1 MNIIAK
7 RGEPNNSNLKKP
19 THKFKLLKSFLFLAI
34 FSLMV
39 LPQISAV
46 EVIMDSSFSSGETL
60 LAKVSGNFI
69 DQITRENVFFYRGHV
84 PIAVIYDVVK
94 IEDEFYIYALLT
106 GKNDGNYSISIE
118 DVRYYKATQI
128 VDDNII
134 LDFTISNET

>member
-34 FSLMV
+34 FSLMI

-60 LAKVSGNFI
+60 LAKISGNFI

-84 PIAVIYDVVK
+84 KIPAIYGVVK
-94 IEDEFYIYALLT
+94 IEDEFYIYSIST
-106 GKNDGNYSISIE
+106 GKTQGNYSLAIE
-118 DVRYYKATQI
+118 GVRYMRATEV
-128 VDDNII
+128 VDDDII
-134 LDFTISNET
+134 LNFT